1 METKTPKNKLTLKS
15 KNPTT
20 TGLIKFFL
28 IFFGISIFVASVF
41 AAASGGE
48 SWKYMLFHNGP
59 YTDMYMDFFNSIR
72 DAGAE
77 DVYTARN
84 NIYPPLSLLIFKI
97 LGFIV
102 SDDLVDLPN
111 KQRVL
116 LQSDQKCMMVYII
129 FACIII
135 LSMST
140 IINTY
145 VNRLKWKNK
154 KKEEVLNSVISFA
167 LILSYPVMYCIERG
181 NIIILSMIFTM
192 FFIFFKDVDN
202 KIIRELSYISLAI
215 AAGIKLYPAIFGLLL
230 LFEKKY
236 KDAARLVVYGI
247 IAVFLP
253 FIFFINKPETLSIG
267 LNNCLT
273 LASVT
278 NNNLL
283 AANGDSSALSNIIEN
298 LISFA
303 TKKKNRL
310 NFSSVSIQN
319 FVFLV
324 NPLNTK
330 LATIVMCI
338 TEAVAIAGL
347 AFTKKKWQQI
357 FLLAYIMLNIPSASS
372 SYALTFLIIPFI
384 MFLFDDEGNGYP
396 AEKRHKIDYFYILC
410 FALLLTPLPVLWY
423 FHEDAAKQI
432 FMNLGVPYQSKI
444 NQVIAGFVYQGMFFV
459 IMFEQIISTL
469 KSKKTTKNTISEN
482 NEISLNNE
490 VA

>member
-1 METKTPKNKLTLKS
+1 MNTKTPKNKLTLKI

-28 IFFGISIFVASVF
+28 VFFAASVF
-41 AAASGGE
+41 VSSVLAAASGGE

-59 YTDMYMDFFNSIR
+59 YTDMYMDFFNSMR

-84 NIYPPLSLLIFKI
+84 NIYPPLSLLIFKV

-102 SDDLVDLPN
+102 SDDLIDLPN

-202 KIIRELSYISLAI
+202 KVIRELSYISLAI

-253 FIFFINKPETLSIG
+253 FVFFINKPETLSIG
-267 LNNCLT
+267 LDNGLT
-273 LASVT
+273 LASIS

-283 AANGDSSALSNIIEN
+283 AANGDSGALSNIIEN

-319 FVFLV
+319 FVFII
-324 NPLNTK
+324 NPVNTK
-330 LATIVMCI
+330 LASVVMCI
-338 TEAVAIAGL
+338 TEVIALIGL

-357 FLLAYIMLNIPSASS
+357 FLLAYLMLNIPSASS

-384 MFLFDDEGNGYP
+384 MFLFDEEGNGYP
-396 AEKRHKIDYFYILC
+396 AEKRHKIDFFYIFC
-410 FALLLTPLPVLWY
+410 FAILLTPLPVLWY
-423 FHEDAAKQI
+423 FHEDAAKQV
-432 FMNLGVPYQSKI
+432 FASFGVPYQSKI
-444 NQVIAGFVYQGMFFV
+444 NQVFAGFVYQGMFFV
-459 IMFEQIISTL
+459 IIIEQIISTL
-469 KSKKTTKNTISEN
+469 KSKKNKKIEVEEN
-482 NEISLNNE
+482 SITNE

>member
-1 METKTPKNKLTLKS
+1 MKTKIPKNKLTIKIPT
-15 KNPTT
+15 PTT
-20 TGLIKFFL
+20 KGLIKFFL
-28 IFFGISIFVASVF
+28 VFFTASIFVASVF
-41 AAASGGE
+41 AVASGGE

-72 DAGAE
+72 DAGAD

-97 LGFIV
+97 LGFLV
-102 SDDLVDLPN
+102 SDDLVNLLNRD
-111 KQRVL
+111 RIL
-116 LQSDQKCMMVYII
+116 LQSDQLCMMIYII

-145 VNRLKWKNK
+145 VNRLKWKNN
-154 KKEEVLNSVISFA
+154 KKEDVLNSVVSFT

-192 FFIFFKDVDN
+192 FFVFFKDVDN

-253 FIFFINKPETLSIG
+253 FVFFINKPEALSIG
-267 LNNCLT
+267 LNDGLS
-273 LASVT
+273 LASIT

-319 FVFLV
+319 FVFLI
-324 NPLNTK
+324 NPVNTK
-330 LATIVMCI
+330 LASIVMCI
-338 TEAVAIAGL
+338 TEIIAIIGL

-384 MFLFDDEGNGYP
+384 MFLFDDEGNGYS
-396 AEKRHKIDYFYILC
+396 ADKRPKIDFFYIFC
-410 FALLLTPLPVLWY
+410 FALLLTPLPILWF
-423 FHEDAAKQI
+423 FHENAAKEV
-432 FMNLGVPYQSKI
+432 FSSLGIPYQSKV

-459 IMFEQIISTL
+459 IIIEQIISTL
-469 KSKKTTKNTISEN
+469 KTKKTKKSTQSADNEN
-482 NEISLNNE
+482 SLNNE

>member
-1 METKTPKNKLTLKS
+1 MKNSVPKNQLTK
-15 KNPTT
+15 KTHIPTT
-20 TGLIKFFL
+20 KSLIKFFL
-28 IFFGISIFVASVF
+28 VFFAANLFIAAVM

-97 LGFIV
+97 FGFLI
-102 SDDLVDLPN
+102 SDELVDLPN
-111 KQRVL
+111 RQRVL
-116 LQSDQKCMMVYII
+116 LQFDQRCMMVYII

-145 VNRLKWKNK
+145 VSRLKWKNK
-154 KKEEVLNSVISFA
+154 MKEDILNTVVSFVLI
-167 LILSYPVMYCIERG
+167 ISYPVMYCLERG

-202 KIIRELSYISLAI
+202 KVIRELSYISLAI

-236 KDAARLVVYGI
+236 KDAARLIIYGI

-253 FIFFINKPETLSIG
+253 FVFFINKPETLSIG
-267 LNNCLT
+267 IDNNLT
-273 LASVT
+273 LAMISKY
-278 NNNLL
+278 NYL
-283 AANGDSSALSNIIEN
+283 AANSGSSALSNIIDN
-298 LISFA
+298 LINFA
-303 TKKKNRL
+303 TNKKNRL

-330 LATIVMCI
+330 FASILMCV
-338 TEAVAIAGL
+338 TEIIAIIGL
-347 AFTKKKWQQI
+347 AFSKKKWQQI

-384 MFLFDDEGNGYP
+384 MFLFDEEGNGYT
-396 AEKRHKIDYFYILC
+396 AENRHKIDYFYILC
-410 FALLLTPLPVLWY
+410 FALLLTPLPVFWY
-423 FHEDAAKQI
+423 FHEDAAKEV
-432 FMNLGVPYQSKI
+432 FLNLGVPYQSKV
-444 NQVIAGFVYQGMFFV
+444 NQIVAGFVYQGMFFV
-459 IMFEQIISTL
+459 IIFEQIISSL
-469 KSKKTTKNTISEN
+469 KAKKTKKISAEN
-482 NEISLNNE
+482 DNSINDE
-490 VA
+490 VE